1 LEESLRYTIKK
12 LTRSQALRWFTPV
25 ILAIQETEIRRIAV
39 RSHPGQIVRDPISEK
54 PFTKKKKGLVEWL
67 KVLTLCS
74 NSSTKKKKK
83 PQGLKGFVDTLI
95 LHDFH
100 MPRNIILL
108 TFPSQP
114 SKDVKIIFSSGL
126 NKNRR
131 PEQTLVSG

>member
-83 PQGLKGFVDTLI
+83 
-95 LHDFH
+95 
-100 MPRNIILL
+100 L
-108 TFPSQP
+108 TRHSTAGRAQW
-114 SKDVKIIFSSGL
+114 
-126 NKNRR
+126 
-131 PEQTLVSG
+131 